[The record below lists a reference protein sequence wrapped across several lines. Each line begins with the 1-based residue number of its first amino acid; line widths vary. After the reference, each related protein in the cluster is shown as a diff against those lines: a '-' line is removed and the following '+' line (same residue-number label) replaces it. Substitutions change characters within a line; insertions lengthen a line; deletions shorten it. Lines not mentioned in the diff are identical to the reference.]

1 MVRQADDTHDGIQQ
15 LPVHVTTTFSKLKA
29 IQTAADQQKLQIDFM
44 IVSLDPKNDTP
55 QPGSSTVS
63 AGKLTGAT
71 GIC

>member
-1 MVRQADDTHDGIQQ
+1 
-15 LPVHVTTTFSKLKA
+15 VTTTFSKLKA
-29 IQTAADQQKLQIDFM
+29 IQTAAYQQKLQIDFM
-44 IVSLDPKNDTP
+44 IVSLDPKNGTP